1 MVHPADLKFQLKDGK
16 TDWELAT
23 HLCQETDV
31 NKDVNEVRNKLVP
44 KHMAPDV
51 VKERIRVKEKINI
64 KNWNSSEA
72 VP

>member
-23 HLCQETDV
+23 HLLQGTDV

-44 KHMAPDV
+44 KHMVSDV
-51 VKERIRVKEKINI
+51 VKERMRVKEKTYI
-64 KNWNSSEA
+64 KN
-72 VP
+72 